1 MFKIDKDVPIS
12 QPTWGRKYPFNEL
25 QAGESFFVPL
35 TEGHQ
40 QYIRSLAW
48 AYGKKHGVKFTC
60 STLTENGVRGM
71 RVWRLPESNL
81 KVVS

>member
-1 MFKIDKDVPIS
+1 MFKIDKNVPIS
-12 QPTWGRKYPFNEL
+12 RSSFGRKYPLSDL
-25 QAGESFFVPL
+25 QPGESFFVPL

-40 QYIRSLAW
+40 QYIQSRAW
-48 AYGKKHGVKFTC
+48 AYGKKHGLKFTC
-60 STLTENGVRGM
+60 SLVTEDGVRGI